1 MTAEDPPVKYP
12 GPFPAVVKPAKM
24 ENSVGVEI
32 VEDYDQM
39 QGALERAWQYGDT
52 AVVDQFIAGR
62 EVRCG
67 SVELV
72 PGVVS
77 PLGCIEYKVSC
88 SQHRCSF
95 IKLLE
100 LCHTVLSLKLHQI
113 AFLLNRLQH
122 VQQTATAE
130 PPSRVWTQSVCF
142 RLTTTNC
149 APMVTN

>member
-1 MTAEDPPVKYP
+1 MNISTEIEYCLNILYQDFIINILCLSGITRGILVSNNIPVPDGVVMTAEDPAEKYP
-12 GPFPAVVKPAKM
+12 GPFPAVVKPTKM

-88 SQHRCSF
+88 SQ
-95 IKLLE
+95 
-100 LCHTVLSLKLHQI
+100 Q
-113 AFLLNRLQH
+113 
-122 VQQTATAE
+122 
-130 PPSRVWTQSVCF
+130 
-142 RLTTTNC
+142 
-149 APMVTN
+149 

>member
-39 QGALERAWQYGDT
+39 QVALERAWQYGDT

-88 SQHRCSF
+88 SQH
-95 IKLLE
+95 
-100 LCHTVLSLKLHQI
+100 
-113 AFLLNRLQH
+113 
-122 VQQTATAE
+122 
-130 PPSRVWTQSVCF
+130 
-142 RLTTTNC
+142 
-149 APMVTN
+149 